1 MATIADTSR
10 QVIYLYDLPRSIAT
24 SIRVNQIIKERC
36 GLEIQEPV
44 QFRDA
49 RPHAATGLPSPYCIG
64 IIKVD
69 PAEFKK
75 VAESIKYFE
84 MTDGS
89 KELDG
94 STKAW
99 QCRGLPFDRD
109 LLGPNKVA
117 TNLRQNIFV
126 SNIPKDVTAGQLEE
140 LFKDIAQVKSAKIS
154 TAPVF
159 KVENVNGRLYKHIDI
174 SVPPVSNGYGF
185 VCFNTAEE
193 AQKALNSK
201 VGDLKLEQFKQKE
214 RNDASKIFNNI
225 YVKNY
230 NPAWKEADLRELF
243 SNLGDIKSIA
253 VMEKI
258 DKDGTPK
265 PFAFVCF
272 DRPTERTYGPECAQR
287 AVNDLHDKEIDGF
300 KLYVQPALPAPQ
312 RQAQVLREQQRFK
325 NSKKKCNLFVKG
337 FPSTFTEENLR
348 NLFGHFGEIESI
360 RILPTQDGQPS
371 SRAFVCFKQPDV
383 AATARS
389 NLHNQII
396 EGKHLFVTN
405 YELPEIRKKIQAD
418 AKDKADFLNMKR
430 QTAAPIDPSLLQR
443 PDTIQL
449 IQQILTLIQRNIQ
462 RPQYQMRPQN
472 GQYNNNRPGQPRNNG
487 VPGGAPGQPRAPSQR
502 PQANNPVSSQPIP
515 IVDQQQ
521 PAPQVEIV
529 SASGARYLANPDP
542 KVNAYNQ
549 KGFSY
554 IPAVFP
560 ENPNLKQMV
569 GEFIYPY
576 VEEFVGEALAPKITG
591 MLIDLPIDEIKGYLY
606 DYGRLYFKIGEA
618 VALLQQLQ
626 AQQAPPQGSQ

>member
-312 RQAQVLREQQRFK
+312 RQAQVLREQ
-325 NSKKKCNLFVKG
+325 
-337 FPSTFTEENLR
+337 
-348 NLFGHFGEIESI
+348 
-360 RILPTQDGQPS
+360 
-371 SRAFVCFKQPDV
+371 
-383 AATARS
+383 
-389 NLHNQII
+389 
-396 EGKHLFVTN
+396 
-405 YELPEIRKKIQAD
+405 
-418 AKDKADFLNMKR
+418 
-430 QTAAPIDPSLLQR
+430 
-443 PDTIQL
+443 
-449 IQQILTLIQRNIQ
+449 
-462 RPQYQMRPQN
+462 
-472 GQYNNNRPGQPRNNG
+472 
-487 VPGGAPGQPRAPSQR
+487 
-502 PQANNPVSSQPIP
+502 
-515 IVDQQQ
+515 
-521 PAPQVEIV
+521 
-529 SASGARYLANPDP
+529 
-542 KVNAYNQ
+542 
-549 KGFSY
+549 
-554 IPAVFP
+554 
-560 ENPNLKQMV
+560 
-569 GEFIYPY
+569 
-576 VEEFVGEALAPKITG
+576 
-591 MLIDLPIDEIKGYLY
+591 
-606 DYGRLYFKIGEA
+606 
-618 VALLQQLQ
+618 
-626 AQQAPPQGSQ
+626 

>member
-10 QVIYLYDLPRSIAT
+10 QVIYLYDLPKSIAT

-44 QFRDA
+44 QFREC
-49 RPHAATGLPSPYCIG
+49 RPHAATGLASPYCIG

-75 VAESIKYFE
+75 VAESMKYFE

-140 LFKDIAQVKSAKIS
+140 KFKEIAQVKSAKIS
-154 TAPVF
+154 TAPVL
-159 KVENVNGRLYKHIDI
+159 KNENVNGRFFKQIDI

-193 AQKALNSK
+193 AQKALNSQIE
-201 VGDLKLEQFKQKE
+201 GLKLEPFKQKE

-230 NPAWKEADLRELF
+230 NPEWKEAALTELF
-243 SNLGDIKSIA
+243 SKLGEIKSIA

-272 DRPTERTYGPECAQR
+272 DRAGDRNYGPDCAQR

-312 RQAQVLREQQRFK
+312 RQAQVLREQ
-325 NSKKKCNLFVKG
+325 
-337 FPSTFTEENLR
+337 
-348 NLFGHFGEIESI
+348 
-360 RILPTQDGQPS
+360 
-371 SRAFVCFKQPDV
+371 
-383 AATARS
+383 
-389 NLHNQII
+389 
-396 EGKHLFVTN
+396 
-405 YELPEIRKKIQAD
+405 
-418 AKDKADFLNMKR
+418 
-430 QTAAPIDPSLLQR
+430 
-443 PDTIQL
+443 
-449 IQQILTLIQRNIQ
+449 
-462 RPQYQMRPQN
+462 
-472 GQYNNNRPGQPRNNG
+472 
-487 VPGGAPGQPRAPSQR
+487 
-502 PQANNPVSSQPIP
+502 
-515 IVDQQQ
+515 
-521 PAPQVEIV
+521 
-529 SASGARYLANPDP
+529 
-542 KVNAYNQ
+542 
-549 KGFSY
+549 
-554 IPAVFP
+554 
-560 ENPNLKQMV
+560 
-569 GEFIYPY
+569 
-576 VEEFVGEALAPKITG
+576 
-591 MLIDLPIDEIKGYLY
+591 
-606 DYGRLYFKIGEA
+606 
-618 VALLQQLQ
+618 
-626 AQQAPPQGSQ
+626 